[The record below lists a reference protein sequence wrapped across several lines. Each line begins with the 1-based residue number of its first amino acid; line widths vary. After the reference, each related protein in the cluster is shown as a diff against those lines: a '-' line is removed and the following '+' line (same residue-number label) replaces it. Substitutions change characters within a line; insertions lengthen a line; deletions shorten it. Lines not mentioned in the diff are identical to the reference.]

1 MVFSRWEECACFR
14 IAKVKHISDIR
25 KVVYICIM
33 KLTLKI
39 KLLPTDEQAN
49 LLLETMREANAVC
62 DAPPH
67 VAWEK
72 RIFNNF
78 KLHHEIYHAYKSTFN
93 LSSQVLVRCIA
104 KVADAYKLDKKV
116 KREFK
121 PLGSIA
127 YDSRIMTYKP
137 DNVVSLWCIGGRQKI
152 SFVCH
157 NPDYI
162 PYIKGEADL
171 VYKKGKFYLFQTVD
185 VPEEDVEDVEEFIG
199 CDFGITSIV
208 TTSDGVEYSADGL
221 NKYREHRQKVRSS
234 IQSKGTR
241 NSRKLL
247 KRLSGKEKTHA
258 SIVNHTIAKSIVQ
271 SAKEQGKGIAIENLT
286 GIRFTSK
293 RRNKMFRTKL
303 GKWNFSMLRQYIEYK
318 ALLNGV
324 KCIAVD
330 PRYTSQTCSTCKHI
344 GKRTNK
350 HFKCSNCGNDMDAD
364 VNASLNIATLGRA
377 VNHAERWNDMCCS
390 VHPFTSKAQ
399 PSLVV
404 G

>member
-1 MVFSRWEECACFR
+1 
-14 IAKVKHISDIR
+14 
-25 KVVYICIM
+25 M

-62 DAPPH
+62 DAISD

-104 KVADAYKLDKKV
+104 KVADAYKIDKKV

-137 DNVVSLWCIGGRQKI
+137 NNIVSMWAIGGRIKI
-152 SFVCH
+152 PFVCH
-157 NPDYI
+157 NPNYL

-171 VYKKGKFYLFQTVD
+171 IFKKGKFYLFQTVD
-185 VPEEDVEDVEEFIG
+185 VPEEYIEDVEEFIG
-199 CDFGITSIV
+199 CDFGLTDV
-208 TTSDGVEYSADGL
+208 VVTSDGVKHSADGL

-271 SAKEQGKGIAIENLT
+271 SAKEQGKGIAIEDLT

-364 VNASLNIATLGRA
+364 WNASLNIATLGRA
-377 VNHAERWNDMCCS
+377 VNHAERWNDMCCF

-399 PSLVV
+399 QSLVV